1 MTDDLEPLAPSTG
14 KQMYLD
20 ERRHELTDATI
31 QSHGYRLKQ
40 FVLWCEDDGIDNL
53 NDLTGRDIHRFRV
66 KRREEDELA
75 TASMKGQLATLRMFL
90 RFCGSIDAVTPGLD
104 EKIILP
110 TTTAEDARE
119 ELITAERAAK
129 ILDHLQQ
136 YRYAT
141 LEHALLEV
149 LWHTGLR
156 VGAATGLDIDDYD
169 PDEQSLELVHRP
181 DSGTTLKNQGR
192 GERFVALSERVC
204 DVLDDWLAVNHPGVE
219 DDHGRDPL
227 FATQRSRLSK
237 NRARSIAYQYT
248 RPCVCS
254 DRCPHDREIEECEAR
269 PTSQAH
275 RCPSA
280 LSPHPF
286 RRGAITYH
294 LQEDTPEPVVRDRM
308 DVSMDVIDRHY
319 DQRSPQEKLRQRRQ
333 YLPDQ

>member
-20 ERRHELTDATI
+20 ERRHELSDATI
-31 QSHGYRLKQ
+31 QSHGYRLTQ
-40 FVLWCEDDGIDNL
+40 FVRWCKQDGIDNL
-53 NDLTGRDIHRFRV
+53 NTLSGRDIHRFRV

-90 RFCGSIDAVTPGLD
+90 RFCASIDAVTTGLD

-110 TTTAEDARE
+110 KTTAEDARDE
-119 ELITAERAAK
+119 VVTAEQAQA
-129 ILDHLQQ
+129 ILDHLSN

-141 LEHALLEV
+141 LEHVLLEI

-156 VGAATGLDIDDYD
+156 IGAATGLDVCDYD
-169 PDEQSLELVHRP
+169 TENRSLELVHRP
-181 DSGTTLKNQGR
+181 DAGTSLKNKSKS
-192 GERFVALSERVC
+192 ERFVALSDRICEI
-204 DVLDDWLAVNHPGVE
+204 LDDWIAVNHTGVT
-219 DDHGRDPL
+219 DDHGRSPL
-227 FATQRSRLSK
+227 FATQRSRLSQ

-248 RPCVCS
+248 RPCVYNDS
-254 DRCPHDREIEECEAR
+254 CPHDREIEECEAQ

-275 RCPSA
+275 LCPSA

-319 DQRSPQEKLRQRRQ
+319 DQRSPQEKVQQRRQ
-333 YLPDQ
+333 YIPD

>member
-1 MTDDLEPLAPSTG
+1 MTGPLEPLAPSTG
-14 KQMYLD
+14 KEMYLD
-20 ERRHELTDATI
+20 ERRHELTEATI
-31 QSHGYRLKQ
+31 QSHGYRLRQ
-40 FVLWCEDDGIDNL
+40 FVLWCEDDDIDNL
-53 NDLTGRDIHRFRV
+53 NDLSGRDIHRFRV
-66 KRREEDELA
+66 KRREEDGLA

-90 RFCGSIDAVTPGLD
+90 RFCGSIDAVTSGLD

-156 VGAATGLDIDDYD
+156 VGAGTGLDIDDYD

-248 RPCVCS
+248 RPCVYS

-308 DVSMDVIDRHY
+308 DVSMDVIGRHY